1 MADFMHVPDSHTRP
15 SGNWLIMFKSGELI
29 VRRSTSYTKCR
40 KESIKRLASRFK
52 TEAKVEESN
61 KSPLEGQ
68 SQRALEERI
77 KVLKTAWV
85 FGNGQVPQPWFS
97 YRNRK
102 SVLISHIHS
111 AFAAFAAVPSVKIPV
126 GLQETIM
133 AKDFD
138 FDSCQARFGLYWTVV
153 ARKEDGRLVNGRA
166 TISSAGSRKQASWSK
181 MHLLEDARNK

>member
-1 MADFMHVPDSHTRP
+1 MTQNFKRRLREQTNTALLKKQSRKALTER
-15 SGNWLIMFKSGELI
+15 LI
-29 VRRSTSYTKCR
+29 
-40 KESIKRLASRFK
+40 
-52 TEAKVEESN
+52 
-61 KSPLEGQ
+61 
-68 SQRALEERI
+68 
-77 KVLKTAWV
+77 VLKTAWV
-85 FGNGQVPQPWFS
+85 LGNGIEPQPWFNH
-97 YRNRK
+97 RDRK
-102 SVLISHIHS
+102 KFLISHIHS

-138 FDSCQARFGLYWTVV
+138 FDSCQARFGLYWTAV